1 MEEKSVFR
9 LRRTLLVPLVL
20 LAVSAAVT
28 ADQAPW
34 FDTDWTARR
43 VVDAFVRDAGYV
55 GGEVGV
61 VTFYTGGMARP
72 DAADIRVAVQGRRLV
87 KHRVLQVGP
96 GDLLR
101 VAFEAMPAVDRYY
114 VYFGNPKAE
123 KREAL
128 EIQRGLLLEVRL
140 GEGGS
145 QPGKLDQVRKAWNDA
160 EPVGADFLP
169 NVSLG
174 YNPFM
179 DTGRLALL
187 HFTGWFVPPR
197 PGTYDIATSSQG
209 GSWLEIDEQP
219 VVAWPGEHGPSGR
232 ADHTEKLAL
241 TQRPHRL
248 DYWNVSSGGQTVAVA
263 AWRTPTQKAKRFDP
277 IRADCFLPVARA
289 RLVEMDLKGEKLVA
303 DFFPEHA
310 GEAWWPDH
318 YAVRMRFRN
327 LSKAISPGRGGA
339 YTWDF
344 GDGQT
349 STDREPT
356 HVYLVPGDY
365 KVTLQASRGTLASA
379 FETTVHVD
387 RNWRAQAESEIDP
400 ATEYAHAV
408 AQYDLAKLDARN
420 LALAVDL
427 FDHEKLRKPLIA
439 AANELVFKRKGIADN
454 QVLETGLLLAQNLR
468 DAGQY
473 QDAIRA
479 YERLEQRLKRRDRK
493 ATVAVQIGETLLRD
507 LRQDDD
513 AEKAYRRVL
522 ETYKQGGAA
531 WELRRAHVGLGDIWR
546 HRGKGQ
552 EARKAYQ
559 TAREIEVAPRSPNIE
574 AVRVG
579 TLARYVEEY
588 TREQDWEYAF
598 KYLQDWAWEF
608 PLAKLE
614 GNWSMLR
621 ARALLDK
628 GDRQA
633 ALREALDLTGSNPD
647 SPYAVRLLML
657 AAKCYV
663 DQGNRQKARL
673 LLQTAVEDY
682 PEDAHCDEARQGL
695 QALGGPVETEPGPSS

>member
-9 LRRTLLVPLVL
+9 LRRRLLVALVL
-20 LAVSAAVT
+20 LAVGAPVL

-34 FDTDWTARR
+34 FDTDWTVRR
-43 VVDAFVRDAGYV
+43 VVDASVRDAGYA

-87 KHRVLQVGP
+87 KHRVLQIGP

-101 VAFEAMPAVDRYY
+101 VAFEAIPDVDRYY

-123 KREAL
+123 KREPL
-128 EIQRGLLLEVRL
+128 RIQRGLLLEVRL

-160 EPVGADFLP
+160 EPVGADFVP

-179 DTGRLALL
+179 DTERSALL

-263 AWRTPTQKAKRFDP
+263 AWRTPTQKAKRFAP
-277 IRADCFLPVARA
+277 IPADSFLPVARA

-327 LSKAISPGRGGA
+327 LSKAISPRRGGA
-339 YTWDF
+339 FTWDF

-349 STDREPT
+349 STDPEPT

-365 KVTLQASRGTLASA
+365 KVTLQGPGRKRDRLRRRVRSRRRPVRPR
-379 FETTVHVD
+379 ETRCAKPRPGSRPVRTREV
-387 RNWRAQAESEIDP
+387 AQAPHRCRRRTRLQTRGEPPGRRAVPGRHPGLRAARTAAPAPRPQGDGRRPDWRDP
-400 ATEYAHAV
+400 P
-408 AQYDLAKLDARN
+408 ARP
-420 LALAVDL
+420 APG
-427 FDHEKLRKPLIA
+427 RRR
-439 AANELVFKRKGIADN
+439 RKGLSAGPGDL
-454 QVLETGLLLAQNLR
+454 QAGWRCLGTPPRPHWPGRHLA
-468 DAGQY
+468 
-473 QDAIRA
+473 
-479 YERLEQRLKRRDRK
+479 
-493 ATVAVQIGETLLRD
+493 
-507 LRQDDD
+507 
-513 AEKAYRRVL
+513 
-522 ETYKQGGAA
+522 
-531 WELRRAHVGLGDIWR
+531 
-546 HRGKGQ
+546 
-552 EARKAYQ
+552 
-559 TAREIEVAPRSPNIE
+559 APR
-574 AVRVG
+574 
-579 TLARYVEEY
+579 
-588 TREQDWEYAF
+588 
-598 KYLQDWAWEF
+598 
-608 PLAKLE
+608 
-614 GNWSMLR
+614 
-621 ARALLDK
+621 
-628 GDRQA
+628 
-633 ALREALDLTGSNPD
+633 
-647 SPYAVRLLML
+647 
-657 AAKCYV
+657 
-663 DQGNRQKARL
+663 
-673 LLQTAVEDY
+673 
-682 PEDAHCDEARQGL
+682 
-695 QALGGPVETEPGPSS
+695 